1 MNLEQLSF
9 LEVGLE
15 KYVLTPYMITFIDS
29 TLDLMT
35 KSEYM
40 KQICIFY
47 KDLLQKNYQQI
58 GIGKTQRQ
66 QLSIESNASDEDDS
80 PKSPQSHNPNANSPT
95 KTQE

>member
-1 MNLEQLSF
+1 MWDKNVSENLMNLEQLSF

-58 GIGKTQRQ
+58 GK
-66 QLSIESNASDEDDS
+66 
-80 PKSPQSHNPNANSPT
+80 NSGQ
-95 KTQE
+95 KWS